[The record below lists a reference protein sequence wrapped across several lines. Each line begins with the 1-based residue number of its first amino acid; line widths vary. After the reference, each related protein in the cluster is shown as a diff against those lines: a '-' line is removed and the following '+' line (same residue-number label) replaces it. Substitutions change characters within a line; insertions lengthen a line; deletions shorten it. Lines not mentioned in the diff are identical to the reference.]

1 MGIGFGEAKVDDSA
15 CDEALAREE
24 RPAIRLAQ
32 PLLHEELEVV
42 CEQQQQQQDGRD
54 TRLRGL
60 QAELE
65 RMRELEAMLQR
76 EKERGVVLMRST
88 TAACDENAV

>member
-42 CEQQQQQQDGRD
+42 CEQDAAAEHTHTQLQR
-54 TRLRGL
+54 L

-65 RMRELEAMLQR
+65 RVRHLEAMLQS
-76 EKERGVVLMRST
+76 EKERGILMGTIRET
-88 TAACDENAV
+88 T